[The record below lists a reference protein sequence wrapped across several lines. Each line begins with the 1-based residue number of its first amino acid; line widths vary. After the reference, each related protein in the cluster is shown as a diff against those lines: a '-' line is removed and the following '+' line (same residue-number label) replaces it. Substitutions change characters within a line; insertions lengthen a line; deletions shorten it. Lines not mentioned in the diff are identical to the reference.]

1 MSESISPIDRAWSVV
16 KEDTVN
22 KALPLIPLALLGYG
36 AYQGYKNVRDNQITD
51 PFIGRE
57 LAEGDDSFGSNALEF
72 CTGMA
77 QGLGAGAAV
86 KLGAKG
92 VGRLAGRRGAQIA
105 SQRAAA
111 REAAETATRNRIARE
126 QADAVSRQLP
136 PVTAANADARLF
148 ELARNQPYT
157 RRMARE
163 AGTDA
168 ARRGAFRQGA
178 YSQIGRGAKGVDE
191 SISLG
196 RMAGLGALGA
206 GAVGLGMAGLNY
218 MQNNTPGGGGG
229 GQGTNL
235 SSLIGGGG
243 SGSTFGLGQT
253 NAGMGDISNVQS
265 SSVLDREIWNPN
277 QGSAFEQQAEYGG
290 TRKSLGEYMFTNNI
304 GEEIKKQV
312 EDMMYK
318 ARCAGCAKPEC
329 IGKMTCPYG
338 MNEEMSKAKCPGCGK
353 ENCVNKMGCTAKG
366 ELEMVEHE
374 GKKVPKFA
382 ADGKGEE
389 DLNKKE
395 GSKKPAHGMV
405 IVIGSKA
412 GPGPSKNGKREKL
425 DSEKKK
431 D

>member
-1 MSESISPIDRAWSVV
+1 MKTNSMGIFMSESTSPIDRAWSVV
-16 KEDTVN
+16 EESSVN
-22 KALPLIPLALLGYG
+22 KALPLIPIA
-36 AYQGYKNVRDNQITD
+36 I
-51 PFIGRE
+51 
-57 LAEGDDSFGSNALEF
+57 
-72 CTGMA
+72 
-77 QGLGAGAAV
+77 GAG
-86 KLGAKG
+86 
-92 VGRLAGRRGAQIA
+92 
-105 SQRAAA
+105 
-111 REAAETATRNRIARE
+111 
-126 QADAVSRQLP
+126 
-136 PVTAANADARLF
+136 
-148 ELARNQPYT
+148 
-157 RRMARE
+157 
-163 AGTDA
+163 
-168 ARRGAFRQGA
+168 
-178 YSQIGRGAKGVDE
+178 
-191 SISLG
+191 
-196 RMAGLGALGA
+196 MAGLGAAQGSGYRLINPETGRIDPGFHDEA
-206 GAVGLGMAGLNY
+206 GLYDPLTGGYLYQDSTDVIGLDDESVEGRIAGGAVGALQGINPVAALKLGGTALQAGGRLY
-218 MQNNTPGGGGG
+218 RIPAGGGRVLGPSGRVQLGG
-229 GQGTNL
+229 ALRNL
-235 SSLIGGGG
+235 GNSKFLGRLGRASQLAGNLNTQFGPQITTLLGAAAADKFLPDAPNMDSYGG

-265 SSVLDREIWNPN
+265 SSVLDREIWNPSE
-277 QGSAFEQQAEYGG
+277 GSAFEQQAEYGG

-338 MNEEMSKAKCPGCGK
+338 MNEEMSKA
-353 ENCVNKMGCTAKG
+353 GCTTKG

-382 ADGKGEE
+382 ADGEGED

-425 DSEKKK
+425 DSEKKE